1 MQTAWQ
7 WAESNFGRARLGDV
21 RRTRRFVSMM
31 GAAASRPDGRVS
43 AVFLRAADR
52 QAAYDL
58 LEHEAVTPHAVSTA
72 IGEAA
77 ARQCARHQRA
87 LIVLDGSSL
96 TVTDRQRSKGFGSIG
111 TRRNGARG
119 IKVMNTLALSPEG
132 EVLGVVA
139 QRYWARG
146 ERVKQRGY
154 RRVHERESAHW
165 RHAVDEVA
173 VRCLQHAPGTRLHFV
188 ADREA
193 DASLLMRHLLRDGH
207 EFTIR
212 ANGTR
217 LVRFGNREV
226 ALRPWLA
233 QQPPLAR
240 MRLQLAATPTRAKR
254 DVTLQIRAARVPMRL
269 RDRHTGHTVVAELT
283 AVWAR
288 EQGPVPRGC
297 KRVEWLLYSTDL
309 VTSAA
314 QACAVVQRYAL
325 RWRIE
330 SMHRVWKS
338 GGCNVEAMQLRSV
351 SSAVKWACMLAAVAA
366 RIERLKTLSRTTPDE
381 PATVELTEHEIRALI
396 LLKRDQKK
404 RTEVVPDTI
413 PSIAQAVRWIADLGG
428 YVGNKSSGPPGSVVI
443 GRGLQDLMVA
453 ARVLEAVETQKR

>member
-1 MQTAWQ
+1 
-7 WAESNFGRARLGDV
+7 
-21 RRTRRFVSMM
+21 MM
-31 GAAASRPDGRVS
+31 RAAAARPDGCVSRVF
-43 AVFLRAADR
+43 VRAAQR
-52 QAAYDL
+52 QGAYDL
-58 LEHEAVTPHAVSTA
+58 LEHDAVSPHAVSTA

-77 ARQCARHQRA
+77 ARECARQRRA
-87 LIVLDGSSL
+87 LVVLDGSSL
-96 TVTDRQRSKGFGSIG
+96 TVTDRQSRKGFGSIG
-111 TRRNGARG
+111 TRRNAGRG

-139 QRYWARG
+139 QRYWVRG

-154 RRVHERESAHW
+154 RRVNERESAQW

-173 VRCLQHAPGTRLHFV
+173 VRCAQHAPGTRLHFL

-217 LVRFGNREV
+217 VLCFEERTV

-233 QQPPLAR
+233 QQPVLAR
-240 MRLQLAATPTRAKR
+240 MSLHLAATPTRAER
-254 DVTLQIRAARVPMRL
+254 DIMLQVRAARVPLRL
-269 RDRHTGHTVVAELT
+269 RDRHTEHTVVAELT
-283 AVWAR
+283 VVWAR
-288 EQGPVPRGC
+288 QEGPVP
-297 KRVEWLLYSTDL
+297 KESERVQWLLYTTD
-309 VTSAA
+309 VVRGAA
-314 QACAVVQRYAL
+314 QACAVVQRYSL

-330 SMHRVWKS
+330 SMHRAWKT

-351 SSAVKWACMLAAVAA
+351 SAAVKWACMLAAVAA

-381 PATVELTEHEIRALI
+381 PATVELTELEIRALI

-404 RTEVVPDTI
+404 RTEVVPDSI
-413 PSIAQAVRWIADLGG
+413 PTIAQAVRWIADLGG

-443 GRGLQDLMVA
+443 GRGMQDLQVA
-453 ARVLEAVETQKR
+453 ARVLEAAEAKMR

>member
-1 MQTAWQ
+1 
-7 WAESNFGRARLGDV
+7 
-21 RRTRRFVSMM
+21 M
-31 GAAASRPDGRVS
+31 GAVAARPDGCVSRVFQRP
-43 AVFLRAADR
+43 AQR

-58 LEHEAVTPHAVSTA
+58 LEHDAVSAHAVSTA

-77 ARQCARHQRA
+77 ARECALHRRA
-87 LIVLDGSSL
+87 LVVLDGSAL
-96 TVTDRQRSKGFGSIG
+96 TVTDRQHSKGFGSVG

-146 ERVKQRGY
+146 ERVKKRGY
-154 RRVHERESAHW
+154 RRIEERESAQW

-173 VRCLQHAPGTRLHFV
+173 ARCAQYAPGTRLHFL

-217 LVRFGNREV
+217 LVCFEDRNV
-226 ALRPWLA
+226 SLRPWLA
-233 QQPPLAR
+233 QQPVLAR
-240 MRLQLAATPTRAKR
+240 VSLQLAATATRDKR
-254 DVTLQIRAARVPMRL
+254 DITLQVRAARVPLRL
-269 RDRHTGHTVVAELT
+269 RDRHTQHTVVAELSV
-283 AVWAR
+283 VWAR
-288 EQGPVPRGC
+288 EEGPVP
-297 KRVEWLLYSTDL
+297 KESERVQWLLYTTD
-309 VTSAA
+309 VVDNAA
-314 QACAVVQRYAL
+314 QACAVVQRYSL

-338 GGCNVEAMQLRSV
+338 GLCNVETMQLRSL
-351 SSAVKWACMLAAVAA
+351 SAAVKWACMLAAVAA

-381 PATVELTEHEIRALI
+381 PATIELTELEIRALI
-396 LLKRDQKK
+396 LLKREIKK
-404 RTEVVPDTI
+404 RTEVVPDQI
-413 PSIAQAVRWIADLGG
+413 PTIAQAVRWIADIGG
-428 YVGNKSSGPPGSVVI
+428 YIGAKSSGPPGSIVI
-443 GRGLQDLMVA
+443 GRGMQDLMIA
-453 ARVLEAVETQKR
+453 ARVLEAVEAKMR